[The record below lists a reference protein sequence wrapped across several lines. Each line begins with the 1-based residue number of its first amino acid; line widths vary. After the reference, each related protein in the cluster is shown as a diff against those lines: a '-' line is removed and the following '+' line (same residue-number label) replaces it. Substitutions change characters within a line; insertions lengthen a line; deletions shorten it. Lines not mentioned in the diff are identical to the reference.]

1 MMMAINDDSDD
12 NDDIDDDDNSDDYLP
27 GSALRV

>member
-1 MMMAINDDSDD
+1 MMMAMNDDSDD